1 MVLRYAFLGWIV
13 QYCLHLQAL
22 SDAET
27 WQRSTAASTDLIN
40 HLVLL
45 DSSLLLKF
53 FWFNFNFIH
62 CPTASWN
69 KCHLKV
75 FQLLSYSSHSSLC
88 PWISTTQSKE
98 GLNVIIQ
105 QKAAK
110 IVRQPWLTIW
120 PWPPPGRL
128 PQSQMCS
135 SFCKA
140 LVSGNQ
146 HYCFQGRK
154 DKAQNM
160 QSLRNVSCLLV
171 PFIKPANAM
180 EEGGRDW
187 ISMSH
192 FPKDQ

>member
-1 MVLRYAFLGWIV
+1 MFFWDLESGSHDVVLHCAFLGWGV
-13 QYCLHLQAL
+13 QRCLHLHAL
-22 SDAET
+22 SDAEM
-27 WQRSTAASTDLIN
+27 WQSSTAASTDLVN

-45 DSSLLLKF
+45 DSSLLFKF

-75 FQLLSYSSHSSLC
+75 FQLLSYSNHSSLC
-88 PWISTTQSKE
+88 PWISTTQSKQ

-110 IVRQPWLTIW
+110 TVRWSWLTLW
-120 PWPPPGRL
+120 SCPPPGRL

-140 LVSGNQ
+140 LVFPSITASRVGKIR
-146 HYCFQGRK
+146 HKTC
-154 DKAQNM
+154 KA
-160 QSLRNVSCLLV
+160 
-171 PFIKPANAM
+171 
-180 EEGGRDW
+180 
-187 ISMSH
+187 
-192 FPKDQ
+192 

>member
-1 MVLRYAFLGWIV
+1 MGGAILSPLAGP
-13 QYCLHLQAL
+13 

-27 WQRSTAASTDLIN
+27 WQRSTAAPTDLIN

-62 CPTASWN
+62 GPTASWN

-120 PWPPPGRL
+120 PRPPPGRL

-135 SFCKA
+135 SFFKA
-140 LVSGNQ
+140 LVSGTQ
-146 HYCFQGRK
+146 HYCFLGSK
-154 DKAQNM
+154 DKAKNT
-160 QSLRNVSCLLV
+160 QSLRNVNRPTCS
-171 PFIKPANAM
+171 FY
-180 EEGGRDW
+180 
-187 ISMSH
+187 
-192 FPKDQ
+192 